1 MSILVTGATG
11 TIGTQVLH
19 HLRGA
24 NVPVRALTRSP
35 GNAHF
40 PEGVTAVAGEL
51 ADPDSFRAA
60 LEGVSTLFLLVPNVA
75 DEVTQALQALTLAR
89 EAGVK
94 GIVYLS
100 VYKGEAYV
108 DVPHFAG
115 KYTAERMIEALDL
128 PATVLRP
135 AYFIQNDLR
144 QKDPLL
150 AAGVYGMPIGDK
162 GISMVDIRDIGEAAA
177 LELLRRERAPA
188 PLPRTTYELVGPDRL
203 TGDEVAGIWSD
214 VLERPIR
221 YGGNELAVL
230 ESRMKTMMPAWYA
243 MDLRMMLARYQSDG
257 AAATPEEI
265 QRLQGLLG
273 HAPRSYRDFAK
284 AAAAQWRDA

>member
-35 GNAHF
+35 ENAHL
-40 PEGVTAVAGEL
+40 PEGVTTVAGEL

-89 EAGVK
+89 EARVK

-135 AYFIQNDLR
+135 AYFMQNDLR

-162 GISMVDIRDIGEAAA
+162 GVSMVDIRDIGEAAA

-203 TGDEVAGIWSD
+203 TGDGIANIWSE
-214 VLERPIR
+214 VLGRPVR
-221 YGGNELAVL
+221 YGGNELAAL
-230 ESRMKTMMPAWYA
+230 ESRMKTMMPSWHA

-265 QRLQGLLG
+265 QRLQTLLG

-284 AAAAQWRDA
+284 AAAAQWQDV

>member
-11 TIGTQVLH
+11 TIGTQVLQ

-24 NVPVRALTRSP
+24 NVSVRAMTRSP
-35 GNAHF
+35 ETAHF
-40 PEGVTAVAGEL
+40 PQGVTAVAGEL
-51 ADPDSFRAA
+51 ADPDAFRAA

-89 EAGVK
+89 EARVK

-150 AAGVYGMPIGDK
+150 AAGLYGMPIGDK
-162 GISMVDIRDIGEAAA
+162 GVSMVDIRDIGEAAA

-203 TGDEVAGIWSD
+203 TGDEVAGIWSE
-214 VLERPIR
+214 VLGRPIR
-221 YGGNELAVL
+221 YGGNELAAL
-230 ESRMKTMMPAWYA
+230 ENRMKTMMPSWHA
-243 MDLRMMLARYQSDG
+243 MDLRMMLSRYQSDG

-265 QRLQGLLG
+265 QPLQKLLG

-284 AAAAQWRDA
+284 AAAAQWQKA

>member
-19 HLRGA
+19 HLSDT
-24 NVPVRALTRSP
+24 NVSVRAMTRTP
-35 GNAHF
+35 ETAHF
-40 PEGVTAVAGEL
+40 PQGVTAVAGDL
-51 ADPDSFRAA
+51 ADPDAFRAA

-162 GISMVDIRDIGEAAA
+162 GVSMVDIRDIGEAAA

-203 TGDEVAGIWSD
+203 TGDEVAGIWSE
-214 VLERPIR
+214 VLGRPIR
-221 YGGNELAVL
+221 YGGNELAAL
-230 ESRMKTMMPAWYA
+230 ENRMKTMMPSWHA
-243 MDLRMMLARYQSDG
+243 MDLRMMLSRYQSDG

-265 QRLQGLLG
+265 QPLEKLLS
-273 HAPRSYRDFAK
+273 HPPRSYRDFAK
-284 AAAAQWRDA
+284 AAAAQWQDA